1 MSRPGPAV
9 GIPRRRSILAVLAG
23 TLATVI
29 AAGSCA
35 ADRPEVAAATP
46 AMPGTPGPVT
56 AWAYQLQGYAHDRL
70 DALARG
76 PYQLA
81 VIDLARDGH
90 DDYFTPAEIGA
101 LRRSGK
107 RVLAYF
113 QIGSIEDFR
122 PEYPAIRRDAPDL
135 LANEWVDWP
144 GEYFVRYWDPR
155 WWERVVRPRVDR
167 ALDAGFDGAYLD
179 TPLAYEEISLDAAQ
193 GRGRD
198 ALGAEMA
205 ALIVRI
211 SQYAKARRPGF
222 LIVPQNSPE
231 LRRYPGYR
239 DAIDGIA
246 MEELFYRA
254 MDRPCSQDW
263 CAENLA
269 HTRALRDAG
278 KFVLAV
284 DYAVRADHVRAACGH
299 YQQEGF
305 AGTVTVREL
314 DRLTAPCG

>member
-1 MSRPGPAV
+1 M
-9 GIPRRRSILAVLAG
+9 RRR
-23 TLATVI
+23 
-29 AAGSCA
+29 AA
-35 ADRPEVAAATP
+35 PAAAT
-46 AMPGTPGPVT
+46 ALAVTTAAVT
-56 AWAYQLQGYAHDRL
+56 ALAVTTAAGCRDPRGGAEPSAAPSAPPPGAVTDWAYQLQGYADGRL

-90 DDYFTPAEIGA
+90 ADYFTGAEIEA
-101 LRRSGK
+101 VRRSGK

-113 QIGSIEDFR
+113 EIGGIEDFR
-122 PEYPAIRRDAPDL
+122 PEYPVLRRDGADL
-135 LANEWVDWP
+135 LADEWADWP

-155 WWERVVRPRVDR
+155 WWEWVVRPRVDR
-167 ALDAGFDGAYLD
+167 ALTAGFDGAYLD
-179 TPLAYEEISLDAAQ
+179 TPLAYEEISLDAA
-193 GRGRD
+193 GGRD
-198 ALGAEMA
+198 RARLAAEMA

-211 SQYAKARRPGF
+211 SEYARARRPGF
-222 LIVPQNSPE
+222 LVVPQNSPE
-231 LRRYPGYR
+231 LREQPGYL
-239 DAIDGIA
+239 AAVDGIA
-246 MEELFYRA
+246 VEELFYLA
-254 MDRPCSQDW
+254 TDEPCARDW

-284 DYAVRADHVRAACGH
+284 DYAVRATHVRAACDR
-299 YQQEGF
+299 YRAERF